1 MKRVERGSR
10 TISLENF
17 MRIVEVLEVP
27 LNNLLYENL
36 NKIPTEERIQNV
48 LSGKS
53 EKQKGYLLHMLEE
66 MAKGLNELS

>member
-1 MKRVERGSR
+1 
-10 TISLENF
+10 
-17 MRIVEVLEVP
+17 VEVLEVP